1 MTKTDS
7 TSDAPKPVTAFIA
20 YSHEDKR
27 HLAKLHQHLSLLRN
41 QGKLDDWHDRRID
54 PGQEWEQAIDHRLHN
69 DRIILLLVSPAFIA
83 SKYCWEKEMRVAM
96 QRHEAGDA
104 IVIPIIVRDC
114 DWNTAPFGK
123 LEALPEKGKAL
134 ALWQN
139 RDSAWRNVAE
149 GIRRILESPHSEQVA
164 REVTGAASILPTARR
179 EVVERVKRFLSH
191 PPQPILLHDLVMG
204 EVERVRTTITS
215 DPSYAHG
222 THMSGAEIAEQLPRY
237 EALSESL
244 MALFATGCRWSSPS
258 GHQLWVDA
266 LERLSSLPVPDGH
279 RIQPGFKVNLY
290 RYPALLSLYAGG
302 ISAVAAKGYDML
314 ASLLVKGS
322 TLDYY
327 NNKVPMILAVNAW
340 GVLEIDVAKTL
351 PGWDGWLPFN
361 RHLCSN
367 PQLRES
373 LREFLPE
380 DQQYDAAL
388 DRFEYLLGLVYWDL
402 FSTRFNGNWAPASCF
417 AWRDRNRDWDPNRMP
432 VIQQLVEEINTEGEN
447 WSLLKAGLFSGSPE
461 RLISTMQA
469 YNYSLATR
477 PH

>member
-1 MTKTDS
+1 
-7 TSDAPKPVTAFIA
+7 
-20 YSHEDKR
+20 
-27 HLAKLHQHLSLLRN
+27 
-41 QGKLDDWHDRRID
+41 
-54 PGQEWEQAIDHRLHN
+54 
-69 DRIILLLVSPAFIA
+69 
-83 SKYCWEKEMRVAM
+83 
-96 QRHEAGDA
+96 
-104 IVIPIIVRDC
+104 
-114 DWNTAPFGK
+114 
-123 LEALPEKGKAL
+123 
-134 ALWQN
+134 
-139 RDSAWRNVAE
+139 
-149 GIRRILESPHSEQVA
+149 
-164 REVTGAASILPTARR
+164 
-179 EVVERVKRFLSH
+179 VKRFLSH

-222 THMSGAEIAEQLPRY
+222 THMSGAKIAEQLPRY